1 MIAQIAIA
9 ALIYALPTAPP
20 DLPADPAMRC
30 AVKALT
36 GHYGRLTDWQTKGYA
51 AIVADGRPRALVL
64 TAYYGTEPSGRYD
77 GHDQRCSMRT
87 AASNRLAQY
96 TWLWTPQAGL
106 RQVLDTGAASN
117 DRNARRL
124 GGTWVD
130 TWWPT
135 KAEARVDGWV
145 VVRGTVAVGG
155 DGR

>member
-30 AVKALT
+30 AVKALA
-36 GHYGRLTDWQTKGYA
+36 GHYGSLSEWQTKGYA

-106 RQVLDTGAASN
+106 RQVLDTGSAAN
-117 DRNARRL
+117 DHNAERL

-135 KAEARVDGWV
+135 QGQARVDGWV
-145 VVRGTVAVGG
+145 VVRGTVAVRGE
-155 DGR
+155 R